1 MTETQLI
8 RHRHCSYAIQSGR
21 FCSRDPTS
29 YNIPFP
35 TTVEESHAIER
46 FNDSLKELDDALK
59 TSGRPAEDRRYFYPQ
74 GLRTNIML
82 STNGREL
89 LDTLFPRR
97 CCSRA
102 QGGIREMADK
112 MLELCKEAAP
122 VLFENAGSYC
132 IRYGRCDE
140 KKCCGKTYE
149 YNRSE

>member
-8 RHRHCSYAIQSGR
+8 RHRHMSYAIQSGR
-21 FCSRDPTS
+21 YCSRDPTN

-35 TTVEESHAIER
+35 TTVEESYAIER

-59 TSGRPAEDRRYFYPQ
+59 ASGRPAEDRRYFYPQ

-89 LDTLFPRR
+89 LDTFFPRR
-97 CCSRA
+97 CCTRA

-112 MLELCKEAAP
+112 MLELCKEVAP